1 MDMAN
6 ITDMIDHTVM
16 ATVHLKEHTSLI
28 KTAITLLPLHIS
40 NRMELVMCHTN
51 MEVMVMAQE
60 DTAAGELAMV
70 EEEEGI
76 ADEQGAVVG
85 DLAMVLEERDIGD
98 KL

>member
-1 MDMAN
+1 
-6 ITDMIDHTVM
+6 
-16 ATVHLKEHTSLI
+16 
-28 KTAITLLPLHIS
+28 
-40 NRMELVMCHTN
+40 MEA
-51 MEVMVMAQE
+51 MVMAQE

-70 EEEEGI
+70 EEEDDI